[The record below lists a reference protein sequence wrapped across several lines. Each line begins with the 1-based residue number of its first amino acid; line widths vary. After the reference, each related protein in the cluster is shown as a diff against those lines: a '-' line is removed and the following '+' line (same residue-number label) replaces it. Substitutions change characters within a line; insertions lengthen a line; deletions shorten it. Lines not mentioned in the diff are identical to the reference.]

1 MLYPPNIMLVKFIKI
16 LFGVRIAWLTHVPT
30 IFGRPSMKD
39 QAKKNQPLPCDV
51 KKEPP
56 QNESVPLKLE
66 LNKCP

>member
-39 QAKKNQPLPCDV
+39 QAKKNHFLPHDE
-51 KKEPP
+51 KRKH
-56 QNESVPLKLE
+56 LKMRCFL
-66 LNKCP
+66 